1 MHDGSSGTPENGG
14 PAGYRSKRAGH
25 ISGRTDRSRCGPHRS
40 PRGCHGRRGPPR
52 PSMPGFGPTGPRT
65 ASRSRRE
72 VRTSRT
78 LSVSV
83 PSRSQRPARRCGGF
97 LAAATAR
104 GAGDDRLGD
113 RQRDLL
119 RDAAIARLLTD
130 AHEGRELVVERVYI
144 LETRIHDLEAEVR
157 QRVTLCQ
164 AVQHHLADT
173 SRCDL
178 GCSAL
183 LHIPFEIIDE
193 PVDFL
198 AGERFRRGF
207 SDRARELPS
216 VELLAAA
223 VPL

>member
-1 MHDGSSGTPENGG
+1 MSRPSRPSELFPSTRDPMSSG
-14 PAGYRSKRAGH
+14 
-25 ISGRTDRSRCGPHRS
+25 SRI
-40 PRGCHGRRGPPR
+40 
-52 PSMPGFGPTGPRT
+52 
-65 ASRSRRE
+65 
-72 VRTSRT
+72 RT

-83 PSRSQRPARRCGGF
+83 PSRSQRTARRCGGF

-104 GAGDDRLGD
+104 GPGHDRLGD

-130 AHEGRELVVERVYI
+130 AHEGRELVVERVYV
-144 LETRIHDLEAEVR
+144 LETRVHDLEAEVR

-193 PVDFL
+193 PIDFL

-207 SDRARELPS
+207 SDRARELPPI
-216 VELLAAA
+216 ELLAAA